1 MGLTKTLLDIT
12 FEKNINIHLLD
23 TQYRMNE
30 QIMAFSNEQF
40 YNGKLKA
47 GTNVKMHYYQT
58 QENVPP
64 VLFIDTAGCGFDEV
78 QNEKTRS
85 IFNPEEGHLL
95 FSHLDKLLTELTY
108 NHHDISIGIIAPYKQ
123 QSIYLKEFD
132 ADNKNFAQN
141 FDVATHTIDSFQGQ
155 EKDIIYISLTRSNP
169 DAEIGFLKDYRRM
182 NVAMT
187 RARKQLIILGDS
199 TTLASDKFYGALID
213 FCQEKN
219 YYKSAWE
226 FLY

>member
-1 MGLTKTLLDIT
+1 
-12 FEKNINIHLLD
+12 
-23 TQYRMNE
+23 
-30 QIMAFSNEQF
+30 
-40 YNGKLKA
+40 
-47 GTNVKMHYYQT
+47 
-58 QENVPP
+58 
-64 VLFIDTAGCGFDEV
+64 
-78 QNEKTRS
+78 
-85 IFNPEEGHLL
+85 
-95 FSHLDKLLTELTY
+95 
-108 NHHDISIGIIAPYKQ
+108 
-123 QSIYLKEFD
+123 
-132 ADNKNFAQN
+132 
-141 FDVATHTIDSFQGQ
+141 VATHTIDSFQGQ

-199 TTLASDKFYGALID
+199 TTLASDKFYGAFID